1 MNRLAGSRA
10 GRWACVL
17 WGGFAGGVALG
28 FLNVIAALVCAV
40 AAIGIAVPA
49 SAAVLL
55 RTTAAA
61 GRGDHRARRP
71 VMAAVL
77 AVVVALSFVVGAVR
91 GASAVELPGPHRID
105 GHLGARPVAVVA
117 TVRDA
122 QPGGGGPVI
131 VDVERVADSDTD
143 VAAGGGLL
151 VSGPN
156 VPAVAPGDIVEVDA
170 SGLRAPNRRPGPES
184 AGTLERENVQAV
196 AVSPLV
202 SVTAHGGP
210 SIGRAV
216 AWVQARLVGAVGAVL
231 PQPQAALTLGIAF
244 GIRQPLAPEV
254 RQPLQDAG
262 LIHIV
267 VVSGLKVVLVVSM
280 VALLARGLGW
290 SPRRTL
296 LVAAPVIVVYVVLS
310 GAGPA
315 AIRSALMAGAAHV
328 ARYGGRRTDPLPLL
342 ALVAA
347 LMLGIDPPLV
357 LDPGFQLSFLGTAGI
372 VVMAEPLGRRLPG
385 PRVLAEPF
393 AVTVAAQVA
402 TVPVMANTFGVIALL
417 GPVANALVLPLLP
430 GLIVL
435 GVAGAMLA
443 ALEPAAGW
451 ALLQLGG
458 VGATLT
464 VAIARLVAAVP
475 GAALQ
480 VSRWPPGW
488 LAAEVCGLGTAALA
502 ATWHVRSRR
511 GETVRA
517 ARDETARAARG
528 ESWDAVPNGAP
539 HTRTAH
545 HHRFPARWR
554 AVALS
559 ASAGL
564 VGACAAGY
572 AASRPDGLLDVT
584 VLSTG
589 AAPAVLVRGAD
600 GSLALVDGGSS
611 PAVLLQ
617 ALGRVLGPTDHRIGL
632 IVVSG
637 GEQPAV
643 AGLAGLP
650 GHYDVGTVLAS
661 RDLNPGGTKV
671 VEALQAAGAV
681 AVDPAGRAWSWGGA
695 TWRCLPFRAQA
706 TDRAMCALA
715 VHGRGAAVLILGD
728 AGSADQEEIAAEYGR
743 EMSADL
749 VVGEPGGSLA
759 PALLAT
765 VRARA
770 IAVPTAQ
777 GGSTAPAPPGYSVLR
792 TGTQG
797 DLRFDGGPHGLQ
809 LVA

>member
-17 WGGFAGGVALG
+17 WGGFAGGVAFG
-28 FLNVIAALVCAV
+28 FLSGAVALPFGL
-40 AAIGIAVPA
+40 AAIGATVLPGALRLNCSPGDGLPHSRTGRPWVA
-49 SAAVLL
+49 SA
-55 RTTAAA
+55 
-61 GRGDHRARRP
+61 
-71 VMAAVL
+71 L
-77 AVVVALSFVVGAVR
+77 AVVVALTFGCGAVR
-91 GASAVELPGPHRID
+91 GASAVVLSGPGRID
-105 GHLGARPVAVVA
+105 GHLGSRSVAVVG

-131 VDVERVADSDTD
+131 VDVQRVADSDTD
-143 VAAGGGLL
+143 VVAGGGLL

-156 VPAVAPGDIVEVDA
+156 VPEVAPGDVVEVDA
-170 SGLRAPNRRPGPES
+170 AGLRAPNLRPGPES

-210 SIGRAV
+210 SLARAV
-216 AWVQARLVGAVGAVL
+216 AWVQARLVTAVDGVL
-231 PQPQAALTLGIAF
+231 PEPQAALTLGIAF

-267 VVSGLKVVLVVSM
+267 VVSGLKVVLVISM
-280 VALLARGLGW
+280 VALLARGVGW

-296 LVAAPVIVVYVVLS
+296 LVAAPVIAVYVVLS

-315 AIRSALMAGAAHV
+315 AIRSALMAGAANV
-328 ARYGGRRTDPLPLL
+328 ARIGGRRTDPLPML

-347 LMLGIDPPLV
+347 LMLGADPPLV

-372 VVMAEPLGRRLPG
+372 VVMAEPLARRLPG
-385 PRVLAEPF
+385 PRFLAEPF

-402 TVPVMANTFGVIALL
+402 TVPVMANTFGVIAFL

-435 GVAGAMLA
+435 GVAGATLA
-443 ALEPAAGW
+443 AFVPAAGW

-458 VGATLT
+458 LGATAT
-464 VAIARLVAAVP
+464 VTIARAVAAVP
-475 GAALQ
+475 GAAVQ
-480 VSRWPPGW
+480 VSGWPPAW
-488 LAAEVCGLGTAALA
+488 LAAELCGLGTAALA
-502 ATWHVRSRR
+502 ATWYVRRR
-511 GETVRA
+511 SGATVRA
-517 ARDETARAARG
+517 ARTVGEARV
-528 ESWDAVPNGAP
+528 EPAP
-539 HTRTAH
+539 HASA
-545 HHRFPARWR
+545 PKKWR

-559 ASAGL
+559 ACAGL
-564 VGACAAGY
+564 VAACVAGF
-572 AASRPDGLLDVT
+572 AASRPDGLLHVT

-617 ALGRVLGPTDHRIGL
+617 ALGRVLGPADHRIGL
-632 IVVSG
+632 VVVSG
-637 GEQPAV
+637 GEQAAV

-650 GHYDVGTVLAS
+650 GHYDVGTVLVS

-681 AVDPAGRAWSWGGA
+681 AVDPAGRPWNWGGA
-695 TWRCLPFRAQA
+695 LWRCLPFRAQA
-706 TDRAMCALA
+706 ADRAMCALA
-715 VHGRGAAVLILGD
+715 IHGPGAAVLILGD

-743 EMSADL
+743 QMSAGL
-749 VVGEPGGSLA
+749 VVSEPGGSLA
-759 PALLAT
+759 PSLLAA
-765 VRARA
+765 VRASA

-777 GGSTAPAPPGYSVLR
+777 GGYTAPAPPGYSVLR

-797 DLRFDGGPHGLQ
+797 DLHFDGGAHGLH
-809 LVA
+809 VAA